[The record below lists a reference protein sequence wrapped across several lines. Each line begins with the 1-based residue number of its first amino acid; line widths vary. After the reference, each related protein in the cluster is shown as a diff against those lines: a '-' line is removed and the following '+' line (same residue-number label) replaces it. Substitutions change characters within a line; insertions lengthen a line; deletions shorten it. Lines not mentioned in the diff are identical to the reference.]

1 MIDNFYG
8 ISAAHF
14 LAWKL
19 HICAC
24 TRRGIRKALLRPV
37 RLDYRQE
44 ISLSMF
50 YLSNGLLV
58 LQVSITQVRWK
69 LIKLSGLKGQEWRAL
84 VNKVYSGKR
93 TFSSLRRSVISLE
106 RWTELGTWFHHIP
119 ACKNGQDNSRRPC
132 PSSNRILPWKHY
144 PEWLAQ
150 KASSSKPLAF
160 RATSPELLAF

>member
-1 MIDNFYG
+1 MIDNFCG

-19 HICAC
+19 HVCAC

-58 LQVSITQVRWK
+58 LQVSITQVRFEISDYCELIWK
-69 LIKLSGLKGQEWRAL
+69 GSKI
-84 VNKVYSGKR
+84 NI
-93 TFSSLRRSVISLE
+93 SV
-106 RWTELGTWFHHIP
+106 
-119 ACKNGQDNSRRPC
+119 
-132 PSSNRILPWKHY
+132 SNL
-144 PEWLAQ
+144 
-150 KASSSKPLAF
+150 
-160 RATSPELLAF
+160 